1 MIRYKSDVKFFD
13 YRDISIYGNR
23 VDKTKVE
30 FYLKNEKDGLVYEPM
45 NLTIR
50 AESDL
55 LNGLKDSVTLTGL
68 IKRVNNFYDSVDDRI
83 EREQNN
89 ITKYAKDIKELST
102 ITGENAPTYKNFDY
116 LIALRSDNETVINEI
131 KKMSKEKGYVSTW
144 KPKSEAIKNNTS
156 KGLKKERDLFEM
168 EL

>member
-1 MIRYKSDVKFFD
+1 M
-13 YRDISIYGNR
+13 
-23 VDKTKVE
+23 
-30 FYLKNEKDGLVYEPM
+30 
-45 NLTIR
+45 
-50 AESDL
+50 L
-55 LNGLKDSVTLTGL
+55 LQGL

-83 EREQNN
+83 EREQTN
-89 ITKYAKDIKELST
+89 ITKYTKDIKELST